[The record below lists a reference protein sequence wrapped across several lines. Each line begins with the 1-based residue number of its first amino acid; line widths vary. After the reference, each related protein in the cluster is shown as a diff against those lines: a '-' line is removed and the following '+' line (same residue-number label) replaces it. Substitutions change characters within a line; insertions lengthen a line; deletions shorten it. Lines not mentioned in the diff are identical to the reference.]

1 MVHLMV
7 IVNDRD
13 LRSSLRYFL
22 ENSNRQDGCRIFLEE
37 ERSKTEE
44 SFKACIEFTASQAS
58 STKHQAERFEANS
71 TKKGKLKTINALS
84 EFLSK
89 TTTNV
94 FMIDEVNKFIVRN
107 LINKISTPTLNCAM
121 PQTKI
126 RGQTSDCFLR

>member
-37 ERSKTEE
+37 ERSKAEE

-89 TTTNV
+89 TT
-94 FMIDEVNKFIVRN
+94 IKCLYDR
-107 LINKISTPTLNCAM
+107 
-121 PQTKI
+121 
-126 RGQTSDCFLR
+126 

>member
-89 TTTNV
+89 TT
-94 FMIDEVNKFIVRN
+94 IKCLYDR
-107 LINKISTPTLNCAM
+107 
-121 PQTKI
+121 
-126 RGQTSDCFLR
+126 

>member
-44 SFKACIEFTASQAS
+44 SFKACIEFTASLYCITIEFTASQAS

-89 TTTNV
+89 TT
-94 FMIDEVNKFIVRN
+94 IKCLYDR
-107 LINKISTPTLNCAM
+107 
-121 PQTKI
+121 
-126 RGQTSDCFLR
+126 